1 MIDSFS
7 WRDSMQ
13 KLVRKSGRILRN
25 LSGEESKTPKNPL
38 NPSCVEFFLMHLSKR
53 FHDTQVVVVNI
64 NVVKRCHVKQTR
76 VMVFVGITQ

>member
-1 MIDSFS
+1 MAGFNAETGEKIWKNSA
-7 WRDSMQ
+7 
-13 KLVRKSGRILRN
+13 KPVRGRVQ
-25 LSGEESKTPKNPL
+25 SKTPKNPL

-76 VMVFVGITQ
+76 VVVFVGITQ